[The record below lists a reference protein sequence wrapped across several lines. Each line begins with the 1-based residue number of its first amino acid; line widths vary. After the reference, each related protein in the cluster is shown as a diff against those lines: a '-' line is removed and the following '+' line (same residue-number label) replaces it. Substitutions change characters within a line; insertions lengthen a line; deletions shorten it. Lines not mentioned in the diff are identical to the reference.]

1 MPQTLSGQDQSFRVL
16 IGETIYDITLR
27 NGRVFVNDE
36 PVTVNFEHARGH
48 SYSLILDGKSIPLVV
63 TREGSDGAF
72 RVTVANRTVVAL
84 VKDDIALLRE
94 RFGLGDNAKDAS
106 NDLRA
111 PMPGLVLDVRV
122 APGSEVEAGEGLV
135 VLEAMKMENELCAPQ
150 SGTIEAVHVQ
160 CGDAVVKNA
169 LLVEFAA

>member
-1 MPQTLSGQDQSFRVL
+1 MPQTLPSQDQSFRVL
-16 IGETIYDITLR
+16 IGETSYDIALR

-36 PVTVNFEHARGH
+36 PVTVNFEHVRGH

-63 TREGSDGAF
+63 TSEDSDDTF
-72 RVTVANRTVVAL
+72 RVTVANRTVAAL
-84 VKDDIALLRE
+84 VKDDVTLLRE
-94 RFGLGDNAKDAS
+94 RFGLGNNAKDAS
-106 NDLRA
+106 NNIRA

-122 APGSEVEAGEGLV
+122 APGIEVEAGEGLV
-135 VLEAMKMENELCAPQ
+135 VLEAMKMENELCAPK
-150 SGTIEAVHVQ
+150 SGVIEAVHVQ

>member
-1 MPQTLSGQDQSFRVL
+1 MSQSLPVQDQSFRVL
-16 IGETIYDITLR
+16 IGETNYDIALR
-27 NGRVFVNDE
+27 NGRVFVNGE
-36 PVTVNFEHARGH
+36 SVTINFEHARGH

-63 TREGSDGAF
+63 TSENSDNICQ
-72 RVTVANRTVVAL
+72 VTVANRTVTAV
-84 VKDDIALLRE
+84 VKDDITLLRE

-106 NDLRA
+106 NDVRA

-135 VLEAMKMENELCAPQ
+135 VLEAMKMENELCAPK
-150 SGTIEAVHVQ
+150 SGIIEAVHVQ